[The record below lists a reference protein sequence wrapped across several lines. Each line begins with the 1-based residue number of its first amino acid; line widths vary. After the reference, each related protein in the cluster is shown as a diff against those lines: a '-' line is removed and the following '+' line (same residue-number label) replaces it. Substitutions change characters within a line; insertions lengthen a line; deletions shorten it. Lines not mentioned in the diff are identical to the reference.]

1 MPKATKWSR
10 ERGECRVC
18 GHPSPLT
25 QDGVVLSHW
34 PRAEDGTAV
43 PGECQGVGKPAVG
56 HEPARY
62 KAWRDRFESGDT
74 IDDVHRLKLAGW
86 QPVDGM
92 PNRVADPFSIRCV
105 RCGAEMQIVLDPL
118 TDSGT
123 ATPASCRHKGREA
136 RPLTPEERREL
147 REIRKELIIK
157 QVNG

>member
-1 MPKATKWSR
+1 MY
-10 ERGECRVC
+10 
-18 GHPSPLT
+18 
-25 QDGVVLSHW
+25 HW

-43 PGECQGVGKPAVG
+43 PGRACQGVDKFAIG

-62 KAWRDRFESGDT
+62 KEWRARFESGDT
-74 IDDVHRLKLAGW
+74 TDDVQQMKLAGW

-92 PNRVADPFSIRCV
+92 PERVADPFLIRCV

-118 TDSGT
+118 VDGGT

-136 RPLTPEERREL
+136 RPLTPEERKEL
-147 REIRKELIIK
+147 REIRKELILK

>member
-62 KAWRDRFESGDT
+62 NAWRDRFESGDT
-74 IDDVHRLKLAGW
+74 VDDVQRLKLAGW

-92 PNRVADPFSIRCV
+92 PKHVADPFSIRCV

-118 TDSGT
+118 TDGGT

-147 REIRKELIIK
+147 REIRKELILK
-157 QVNG
+157 QVNR